1 MFFQSAILVAML
13 VSVSIYIAESKGRW
27 HTQSENGTDLP
38 TFSFFPK
45 FFHKGFEIND
55 SNEFT
60 NQTSHIWLE
69 RNEEESKKPKNITIQ
84 LGEPK
89 FNDTTQE
96 QQTIAE
102 QFVLGV
108 GKLKMIIFENMK
120 SNNQTEENLTLSTT
134 QKSPSESSEEVKFLE
149 SLGSKNA
156 ENEQSTTHA
165 LYSNLP
171 FLYLTTETVERKE
184 TTTETTTKY
193 SKMDEHKKNLKTK
206 SKKPKINGIKHK
218 PVQAAKKV
226 KPKRPRKP
234 KKRKDPNAGAVV
246 GGLFATLIVFII
258 AFGIAGFFYNKNR
271 RRTKSEVSKE
281 LTYDPH
287 NEWAP
292 DHISATQF
300 SFKGPLQITSS
311 QPFVMKHELEN
322 EKVPPVRDE
331 EHVVFDDSL
340 NAVYEIGSQ
349 IDRIIPENS
358 KHMEAV
364 PNGEIPKGVENRK
377 SQGEGNAKNES
388 KKATNKK

>member
-1 MFFQSAILVAML
+1 
-13 VSVSIYIAESKGRW
+13 
-27 HTQSENGTDLP
+27 
-38 TFSFFPK
+38 
-45 FFHKGFEIND
+45 
-55 SNEFT
+55 
-60 NQTSHIWLE
+60 
-69 RNEEESKKPKNITIQ
+69 
-84 LGEPK
+84 
-89 FNDTTQE
+89 
-96 QQTIAE
+96 
-102 QFVLGV
+102 
-108 GKLKMIIFENMK
+108 MIIFENMK

-206 SKKPKINGIKHK
+206 SKKPKIN
-218 PVQAAKKV
+218 
-226 KPKRPRKP
+226 
-234 KKRKDPNAGAVV
+234 
-246 GGLFATLIVFII
+246 
-258 AFGIAGFFYNKNR
+258 
-271 RRTKSEVSKE
+271 VSKE

-364 PNGEIPKGVENRK
+364 PNGEIPKGVENRE